1 MSGKIKANPRYEVVS
16 FRTTK
21 ERRARID
28 AARGQSSVSEFLDML
43 TTLYLQE
50 ERGPNGR
57 TSMGHE
63 ICTT

>member
-28 AARGQSSVSEFLDML
+28 AARGQSSVSEFLDTL

-50 ERGPNGR
+50 YGNAR
-57 TSMGHE
+57 TRMGHE